1 MPIRQA
7 KVIEQMNEVVIMDNN
22 TPTRMSR
29 LRNAL
34 KFGGRGRSNS
44 SDDEGSMM
52 LQIESRFGA
61 ERLED
66 GSSAMDASI
75 AVNDLSEDASYTM
88 QPSYTMPLKAESDD
102 PQPLRKKSSIQ
113 RRRSKDPPIRGI
125 LRVGSSSLEGEQRQ
139 PSGKSKSDKRLS
151 FALSPTF
158 ISDSNLQPIRRNSFS
173 DSFAESSMHSLD
185 GDELFADDPDKK
197 DASLVM
203 GESSSERSGGHGHR
217 RNSMNNFKSK
227 SSLGFDERF
236 VGFNESDL
244 GSLGHASW
252 SSL

>member
-1 MPIRQA
+1 
-7 KVIEQMNEVVIMDNN
+7 MDNN

-34 KFGGRGRSNS
+34 KFGGRRRSNS
-44 SDDEGSMM
+44 SDDEASMM

-61 ERLED
+61 ERLDD

-88 QPSYTMPLKAESDD
+88 PSYTMPLKAENDD

-113 RRRSKDPPIRGI
+113 RRRKDPPIRGI
-125 LRVGSSSLEGEQRQ
+125 LRVGSSNLEGEQRP

-158 ISDSNLQPIRRNSFS
+158 ISDSNLQPIRRNSWS

-197 DASLVM
+197 DASLVL
-203 GESSSERSGGHGHR
+203 GESSSERSGDHGHR

-227 SSLGFDERF
+227 SSLGFDERL

-244 GSLGHASW
+244 GSFGHASW